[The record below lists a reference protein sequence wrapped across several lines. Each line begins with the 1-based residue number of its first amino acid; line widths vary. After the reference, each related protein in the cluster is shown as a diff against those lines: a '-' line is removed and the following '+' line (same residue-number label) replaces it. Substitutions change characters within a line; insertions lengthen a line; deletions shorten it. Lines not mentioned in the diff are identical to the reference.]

1 MARLSSALFLVL
13 STLSVLSLA
22 LEFTPG
28 SSCASLCLDNGET
41 DAFDAAASSTNSSD
55 ITCLDTSFGSD
66 VKGKKYKSC
75 LECLAK
81 SEKVE
86 GSESDIHWYL
96 YNVRYATSTCL
107 FGLPSPASTQMNSP
121 CILDNACKNLKGP
134 LTEDNLNA
142 SRTDTYGYCDAASGA
157 FKEKA
162 VWPCVKC
169 LQATSDQ
176 KYLSNFM
183 IALLAGCQQKTE
195 PGKTL
200 SLSGTIF
207 QSTRINITEPT
218 ENILDR
224 PEGAGSNSLTTGAIV
239 GIAIGAALFVLGG
252 IALFFMHR
260 RRKRQIEKNEKA
272 DYHAS
277 QANSPDPILPPN
289 GGFMSSSIRS
299 HSQQSHRGLD
309 YLEKLD
315 EERRT
320 GRPSVHSTRPSQ
332 SSLPRYVPQ
341 AAAAQPSRS
350 LEFGRSSVNYA
361 PSAPAPAARRN
372 HSSTT
377 PESFALK
384 TYSTHARALSEAGS
398 SVPPPPPNPPPQ
410 ERPAMPSLVT
420 PANLS
425 KLRGPKTYTPP
436 TITVTSD
443 DNQR

>member
-1 MARLSSALFLVL
+1 MARLSSALLLVL
-13 STLSVLSLA
+13 STLTVLSLA

-55 ITCLDTSFGSD
+55 ITCLDASFGTD
-66 VKGKKYKSC
+66 AKGKKYKSC

-81 SEKVE
+81 SDKVE

-277 QANSPDPILPPN
+277 QANSPDPILPPTEASCPPPSAPTASRATADSTTWKSWTRK
-289 GGFMSSSIRS
+289 GVRADPPSTPPGHPRAAC
-299 HSQQSHRGLD
+299 RTTC
-309 YLEKLD
+309 
-315 EERRT
+315 RRLLP
-320 GRPSVHSTRPSQ
+320 RNRRAPQ
-332 SSLPRYVPQ
+332 SSGVHPSTMRPRHLRPQ
-341 AAAAQPSRS
+341 LEGTIHPPRQSPSRS
-350 LEFGRSSVNYA
+350 RHTALTPGR
-361 PSAPAPAARRN
+361 
-372 HSSTT
+372 
-377 PESFALK
+377 
-384 TYSTHARALSEAGS
+384 
-398 SVPPPPPNPPPQ
+398 
-410 ERPAMPSLVT
+410 
-420 PANLS
+420 
-425 KLRGPKTYTPP
+425 
-436 TITVTSD
+436 
-443 DNQR
+443 